1 MQAKDIFLLVS
12 GKLADLEPGLEKR
25 WPWEKVDSRI
35 SLVDIFNSG
44 LRQIALN
51 RPDST
56 AVTEKVKLQ
65 PGVRQLIPDPTI
77 HQSTKKALSLIE
89 VIQNLGSDGVTP
101 GDPIFIAA
109 RDAMSAYD
117 WSTPGTVIDNYA
129 YDFKLNPMVYWV
141 YPAVHPTTQVWVE
154 VTYSAEPT
162 PITLSTDTFTIPDTF
177 AGPMMHW
184 MLYEIFSGDN
194 SSSNMGRAQHHMT
207 AFYQAL
213 GVKLKSD
220 LFFPVQIA
228 QQGA

>member
-25 WPWEKVDSRI
+25 WPWEKIDSRI

-56 AVTEKVKLQ
+56 AITEKIKLQ
-65 PGVRQLIPDPTI
+65 TGVRQLIPSPAI
-77 HQSTKKALSLIE
+77 HSSSKKALSLIE
-89 VIQNLGSDGVTP
+89 LIRNLGDDGETP
-101 GDPIFIAA
+101 GAPIFIAS
-109 RDAMSAYD
+109 RDAMSAYN
-117 WSTPGTVIDNYA
+117 WGVSGSEVDNYA
-129 YDFKLNPMVYWV
+129 YDYKLNPQVYLV
-141 YPAVHPTTQVWVE
+141 YPGVSESADVWVE
-154 VTYSAEPT
+154 ATYSAEPT
-162 PITLSTDTFTIPDTF
+162 PIATSNDTFPIPDTF

-184 MLYEIFSGDN
+184 MLYEIFCGDN
-194 SSSNMGRAQHHMT
+194 SQSNMARAQHHMT